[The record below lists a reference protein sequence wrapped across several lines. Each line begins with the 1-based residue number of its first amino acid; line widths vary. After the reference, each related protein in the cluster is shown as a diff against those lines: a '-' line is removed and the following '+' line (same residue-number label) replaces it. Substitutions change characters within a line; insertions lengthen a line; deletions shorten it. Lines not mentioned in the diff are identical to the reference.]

1 MTGAALVVRSNA
13 ATESALA
20 IQRHHCAA
28 RATFFDIVA
37 DRCGQREQRRAD
49 AFDGIGDKAGAEVR
63 EAAVLRPGLGTKL
76 LPGRSAHDH
85 AIYDA
90 ASQHP
95 REEGCGRKEKLGSR
109 RGHCVALVRL
119 AVAESC
125 SAMHPATTGRAAFNQ
140 QIERSQQHA
149 EVRPLLHAPC
159 SKNRTA
165 AAWAG
170 EKSRSHGR
178 AGSVS

>member
-125 SAMHPATTGRAAFNQ
+125 SAMHPATTGRRLQSADRAIPAAC
-140 QIERSQQHA
+140 RS
-149 EVRPLLHAPC
+149 PLIASCAMLQKPY
-159 SKNRTA
+159 R
-165 AAWAG
+165 
-170 EKSRSHGR
+170 
-178 AGSVS
+178 GSLGG

>member
-20 IQRHHCAA
+20 QYNAII
-28 RATFFDIVA
+28 ATFFDIVA

-125 SAMHPATTGRAAFNQ
+125 SAMHPATTGRRLQSADRAIPAAC
-140 QIERSQQHA
+140 RSPPIASCAMLQKPY
-149 EVRPLLHAPC
+149 R
-159 SKNRTA
+159 
-165 AAWAG
+165 
-170 EKSRSHGR
+170 
-178 AGSVS
+178 GSLGG

>member
-90 ASQHP
+90 ASQYP
-95 REEGCGRKEKLGSR
+95 CEEGCGR
-109 RGHCVALVRL
+109 
-119 AVAESC
+119 
-125 SAMHPATTGRAAFNQ
+125 
-140 QIERSQQHA
+140 
-149 EVRPLLHAPC
+149 
-159 SKNRTA
+159 
-165 AAWAG
+165 
-170 EKSRSHGR
+170 
-178 AGSVS
+178 